1 MGNFFISI
9 GHPRIKFL
17 TSSLVAREHSTD
29 TRGPNSLSAQR
40 VASRSQDSFQSSN
53 YLLNSSLSSL
63 RKCCD
68 SAQAVGFVFCVY
80 CRTNANNAGYG
91 RKRLL
96 PKLRKYADMYLV
108 TLRITKKPL
117 SQGSRSCA

>member
-9 GHPRIKFL
+9 GYPTIKFL

-40 VASRSQDSFQSSN
+40 VASRSQDSFQSSK
-53 YLLNSSLSSL
+53 YLLNSSLFSL

-68 SAQAVGFVFCVY
+68 SLTQAVGFVLCFC
-80 CRTNANNAGYG
+80 RRMNANNADDG

-96 PKLRKYADMYLV
+96 PKM
-108 TLRITKKPL
+108 
-117 SQGSRSCA
+117 S